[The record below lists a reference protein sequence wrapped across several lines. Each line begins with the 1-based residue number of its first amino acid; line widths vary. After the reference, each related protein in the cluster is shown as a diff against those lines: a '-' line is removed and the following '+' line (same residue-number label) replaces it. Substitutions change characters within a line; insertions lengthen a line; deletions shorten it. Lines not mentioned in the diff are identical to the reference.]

1 MTLLPESDPSA
12 IRLVTPQSVAAS
24 RDGVILID
32 KTEAG
37 KIGPLEIEV
46 TVSGG
51 DGRSRTDLNSV
62 IHSGTGWSPS
72 SLRDLSYGNGTRG
85 RTQIQVRYLESTVA
99 KIRCWIR

>member
-1 MTLLPESDPSA
+1 MKQFIFLHFSPFSMTLLPESDPSA

-51 DGRSRTDLNSV
+51 GE
-62 IHSGTGWSPS
+62 G
-72 SLRDLSYGNGTRG
+72 
-85 RTQIQVRYLESTVA
+85 
-99 KIRCWIR
+99 